1 MRLLLTILFTLS
13 TITTLQAQNFSKQKL
28 LGSWELSSVKL
39 NSFVAFGKYI
49 GTQRGETIELVFNQ
63 QGRVKV
69 LQTGDVYNYE
79 VINGELKI
87 YETKIYR
94 NNYKVKNKHRYDLFR
109 VVGEFEGCDKVKV
122 VKKKIGG
129 YTSRHKLKMCKIS
142 NLPQPTYQES
152 ISKYKF

>member
-1 MRLLLTILFTLS
+1 MKYIFLAFLLLS
-13 TITTLQAQNFSKQKL
+13 TLQAQSFSKQKL
-28 LGSWELSSVKL
+28 LGSWELSSVEL

-49 GTQRGETIELVFNQ
+49 GTQRGETIDLVFNQ

-94 NNYKVKNKHRYDLFR
+94 NNYKVKNKYRYDLFR

-122 VKKKIGG
+122 VKKKITG

-142 NLPQPTYQES
+142 NLPQPTYEEN
-152 ISKYKF
+152 ILKYKF